1 MRRAYLIFAFGFLSA
16 CSPQGSK
23 QDPRDRKSDMEGA
36 VTWRVVTQ
44 SDGLAA
50 FLARPGNAPDLVL
63 WCRNKDE
70 ITLRAHVFE
79 APNAN
84 PDLQLDTRGGSM
96 VFTNVRRQGGV
107 RAGDR
112 VLVEGTG
119 ALQDPK
125 IAPLLQGAD
134 QLALKSGQEIYR
146 AENAD
151 KDKVMLGFVA
161 ACKNL

>member
-1 MRRAYLIFAFGFLSA
+1 MKRAYLLLAFCIFAA

-23 QDPRDRKSDMEGA
+23 QDPRDRKSEIVGE
-36 VTWRVVTQ
+36 VTWRVVKQ

-50 FLARPGNAPDLVL
+50 FLARPGNAPDLVF

-70 ITLRAHVFE
+70 ATLRAHVFE
-79 APNAN
+79 APIAN
-84 PDLQLDTRGGSM
+84 PDLQLETRGGRL
-96 VFTNVRRQGGV
+96 VFTKVRRQGGV

-112 VLVEGTG
+112 ILVEGTA
-119 ALQDPK
+119 ALHDPK
-125 IAPLLQGAD
+125 IAPLLQAAD
-134 QLALKSGQEIYR
+134 QLTLKSGQEIYR

-151 KDKVMLGFVA
+151 PNQVMAGFLA